1 MGGWFLQLTS
11 VHCLEDG
18 QPITPLFQAVS
29 EGPRSDAEDE
39 RRLLQGLHD
48 RTARSEPL
56 QNLGNVGELRSE
68 SLANRCG
75 HRPELSPD
83 VDGVSHPAAV
93 TQPSRLASALPRR
106 RWKGGGP
113 CRIRTCGLRIRSPT
127 LYPTELRARR
137 LTVAEREGFEPSI
150 QLWTVYWFSKP
161 APSASRPPLPASVQP
176 LPRATCPRKR
186 SVLDR
191 ALPGVKDGLEW
202 DCNAGTSSRAA
213 DALVFLGQS
222 GRTPTPAQLD
232 GSAE

>member
-1 MGGWFLQLTS
+1 MK
-11 VHCLEDG
+11 
-18 QPITPLFQAVS
+18 ITMRAVS
-29 EGPRSDAEDE
+29 YSSRPFTAWNTVSRFLPCSSPYLKDQAPMLRTRVVC
-39 RRLLQGLHD
+39 RRDCMIGLRAPSSS
-48 RTARSEPL
+48 RT
-56 QNLGNVGELRSE
+56 LGDVGELRSE

-75 HRPELSPD
+75 QRPELSPD
-83 VDGVSHPAAV
+83 VDGVSHAAPV
-93 TQPSRLASALPRR
+93 MQPSRLASARPWR

-186 SVLDR
+186 RVLDR
-191 ALPGVKDGLEW
+191 ALPGVKDGLE
-202 DCNAGTSSRAA
+202 
-213 DALVFLGQS
+213 
-222 GRTPTPAQLD
+222 RTCPTP
-232 GSAE
+232 SAGRSPETATPDAA